1 MLTLE
6 EELRGEGGALA
17 IEDGSFSLIKGQ
29 MMVDS
34 CMAKMG
40 GGIYL
45 ARSHLAQSG
54 GNLTIKDCK
63 AENGGGLALHE
74 SPMILSEGGRL
85 SSKKCIAANSG
96 GGAWVNSGDVI
107 QQGGTLAFEDCE
119 AKQFGGGMYIKG
131 HISQLDGRMLL
142 DRCKVQSNQSFQQLS
157 EAESHQSND
166 KPSWGFGGPMLQ
178 KDAESESD
186 KNKLSWSFG
195 SSDLQK
201 DAESES
207 DKSELSWDFAPILQK
222 DADLESDKSK
232 LGWGSGSPTLQ
243 KYAES
248 DSDRHTLGGGGVWVQ
263 SGKIYQKDGSMSFV
277 GCYSEGVGGGLG
289 VVAGSIQQHGGI
301 VQFGDCAA
309 RRSGGGIRQYLADGW
324 DFEVLQVLWTDDVC
338 QLRSHTEWRCAT
350 SVTRQTLQLAYA
362 ILRDISIFLIAY
374 RGGRQAAA
382 KISSILLNQL
392 LAFGTVANIAAVA
405 SLNTKAA
412 QDVKEYVGEV
422 VSDLLQRFLLE
433 FQWSPGESS
442 GSMSTQCLLTYLH
455 LPPEMWTAHVLAS
468 VVPVTLITIAAFAHD
483 DPFLALIVGSNC
495 FLPAF
500 CANFAKYVVF
510 FRTEILETTASKSLM
525 PAAAEKREELGEP
538 RFEFMPDTLR
548 QWPVWSSM
556 WFCASVRWAPALRHA
571 QDERLLL
578 LDCFLAWSQCHKL
591 RPQQATSVRDAT
603 AQASEDERP
612 PFLFSEDLQVPS
624 RRCAGVGSVP
634 PVLPNHTIR
643 ALAGEEVFLEANGS
657 LRGAS
662 LLLSQ
667 RPPKATRDFLQSY
680 DICLPWVDLQ
690 QRPSVHGRPW
700 VHVRRIS
707 KPLEAMKL
715 LIAAALALV
724 LAAGDHQVLLPKD
737 ATSRKMLVM
746 LPGGKVPNEH
756 YLATGAAIQE
766 AMAQKGSDLWVV
778 IPSVFQNLCMISCP
792 GKFFC
797 SPLHGVVETALSM
810 AARAGWQRDPQDDL
824 WLSGHSLGSTCANM
838 LFQAYNK
845 GPSPPYAGLIVMGGY
860 VDEAGEFDLIH
871 YPVPVLSLNVE
882 LDGGLARPG
891 KISTWWRQFLTLR
904 SSGDPVRS
912 KPVIVL
918 PQLNHSNFC
927 PGFDVPGDLM
937 AEVPQEEA
945 TSVIASSVS
954 AFLVLHDS
962 KTSSQIAQRAL
973 ELLQQ
978 QVEWTEKLMTPYL
991 KAQSWERNENH
1002 SVSSE
1007 GSSPFCALAQR
1018 VLSGLQAEDEAKLEV
1033 LDGFHISS
1041 PNLEHCHP
1049 NWTQASQGLTVR
1061 SCSHTNYYPDL
1072 SNTGKITAAL
1082 EIGCKMVSATRIEE
1096 KLKVQALEDHLPCKE
1111 MNKRAVQLA
1120 EELAFSSTL
1129 RRYNAHGR
1137 SWCFLDDS
1145 PSVAGPVWVFKDRL
1159 LLKENKTCMS
1169 VQSPAMLTELNA
1181 LICPG
1186 IHYCKLLSP
1195 ARVLDWM
1202 MTDSLKPG
1210 AREELEL
1217 IV

>member
-1 MLTLE
+1 
-6 EELRGEGGALA
+6 
-17 IEDGSFSLIKGQ
+17 
-29 MMVDS
+29 
-34 CMAKMG
+34 
-40 GGIYL
+40 
-45 ARSHLAQSG
+45 
-54 GNLTIKDCK
+54 
-63 AENGGGLALHE
+63 
-74 SPMILSEGGRL
+74 
-85 SSKKCIAANSG
+85 
-96 GGAWVNSGDVI
+96 
-107 QQGGTLAFEDCE
+107 
-119 AKQFGGGMYIKG
+119 
-131 HISQLDGRMLL
+131 
-142 DRCKVQSNQSFQQLS
+142 
-157 EAESHQSND
+157 
-166 KPSWGFGGPMLQ
+166 
-178 KDAESESD
+178 
-186 KNKLSWSFG
+186 
-195 SSDLQK
+195 
-201 DAESES
+201 
-207 DKSELSWDFAPILQK
+207 
-222 DADLESDKSK
+222 
-232 LGWGSGSPTLQ
+232 
-243 KYAES
+243 
-248 DSDRHTLGGGGVWVQ
+248 
-263 SGKIYQKDGSMSFV
+263 
-277 GCYSEGVGGGLG
+277 
-289 VVAGSIQQHGGI
+289 
-301 VQFGDCAA
+301 
-309 RRSGGGIRQYLADGW
+309 
-324 DFEVLQVLWTDDVC
+324 
-338 QLRSHTEWRCAT
+338 
-350 SVTRQTLQLAYA
+350 
-362 ILRDISIFLIAY
+362 
-374 RGGRQAAA
+374 
-382 KISSILLNQL
+382 
-392 LAFGTVANIAAVA
+392 
-405 SLNTKAA
+405 
-412 QDVKEYVGEV
+412 
-422 VSDLLQRFLLE
+422 
-433 FQWSPGESS
+433 
-442 GSMSTQCLLTYLH
+442 
-455 LPPEMWTAHVLAS
+455 
-468 VVPVTLITIAAFAHD
+468 
-483 DPFLALIVGSNC
+483 
-495 FLPAF
+495 
-500 CANFAKYVVF
+500 
-510 FRTEILETTASKSLM
+510 
-525 PAAAEKREELGEP
+525 
-538 RFEFMPDTLR
+538 
-548 QWPVWSSM
+548 
-556 WFCASVRWAPALRHA
+556 
-571 QDERLLL
+571 
-578 LDCFLAWSQCHKL
+578 
-591 RPQQATSVRDAT
+591 
-603 AQASEDERP
+603 
-612 PFLFSEDLQVPS
+612 
-624 RRCAGVGSVP
+624 
-634 PVLPNHTIR
+634 
-643 ALAGEEVFLEANGS
+643 
-657 LRGAS
+657 
-662 LLLSQ
+662 
-667 RPPKATRDFLQSY
+667 
-680 DICLPWVDLQ
+680 
-690 QRPSVHGRPW
+690 
-700 VHVRRIS
+700 
-707 KPLEAMKL
+707 
-715 LIAAALALV
+715 
-724 LAAGDHQVLLPKD
+724 
-737 ATSRKMLVM
+737 M

-810 AARAGWQRDPQDDL
+810 AARAGWQRDPQDL

-1137 SWCFLDDS
+1137 SWCFLGDS